1 MVPFFL
7 PSTITA
13 HDGRRATVR
22 ELRAADA
29 PLVQQ
34 FVQAL
39 SPRSRRS
46 RFFGPVRELSPGQLE
61 RMTRRDGSTGLGLAA
76 FVGDGDPCIVGIAQH
91 AVCDPP
97 FAELALVVA
106 DGWQRQGLGERLV
119 RMLLA
124 YAAWTGIVAM
134 HGFVAAANQPM
145 LALASKL
152 GFAFEADADPG
163 LVRIEKPLG
172 RLRGFAGLDR
182 RAE

>member
-1 MVPFFL
+1 MPLFL

-13 HDGRRATVR
+13 HDGRRATIRQVR
-22 ELRAADA
+22 TADA

-34 FVQAL
+34 FVRAL
-39 SPRSRRS
+39 SPQSRRR
-46 RFFGPVRELSPGQLE
+46 RFLGPVRELSPAQLE
-61 RMTRRDGSTGLGLAA
+61 RMTRFDGSSALGLAA
-76 FVGDGDPCIVGIAQH
+76 VTCEDVPSIVGIAQH

-97 FAELALVVA
+97 FAELAVVVA

-119 RMLLA
+119 RLLLS
-124 YAAWTGIVAM
+124 YGAWTGIVAM

-152 GFAFEADADPG
+152 GFALEADADPG

-172 RLRGFAGLDR
+172 RLRGVAI
-182 RAE
+182 

>member
-1 MVPFFL
+1 MAPFFL

-22 ELRAADA
+22 KVRAADA

-34 FVQAL
+34 FVRGL

-46 RFFGPVRELSPGQLE
+46 RFFGPVRELSPAQLE
-61 RMTRRDGSTGLGLAA
+61 RMTRFDGSTGLGLAA
-76 FVGDGDPCIVGIAQH
+76 VAGEGVPHIVAIAQH
-91 AVCDPP
+91 AMSDPP
-97 FAELALVVA
+97 FAELAVVVA
-106 DGWQRQGLGERLV
+106 DDWQRQGVGERLV
-119 RMLLA
+119 RMLLS

-134 HGFVAAANQPM
+134 HGLVAAANQPM

-152 GFAFEADADPG
+152 GFAFEADADPQ

-172 RLRGFAGLDR
+172 RLRSLAGWDR
-182 RAE
+182 RSQ